1 MNLRNVDLNLLVI
14 LDALLNER
22 NVSRAGQRIGL
33 SQSAMSAALARLRDV
48 FGDPLL
54 VRVGRG
60 LELTRN
66 AEALVVPLRQALM
79 QIEQT
84 LSQNRGFDPMTDQ
97 RTFSIAAS
105 DYAVLVL
112 LAPFIRVLSEEA
124 PNITVHLLP
133 RSPHAAG
140 MLQSDQADIVI
151 EPRSI
156 MGDVDFPYA
165 PLASDRWLCAI
176 DANNHPNIGDRMTMG
191 QFMELPHL
199 VYGIGSD
206 RQLNLADQHLH
217 QIGIERRIE
226 VTVESFL
233 LVPFLIQGT
242 RLVSFVLE
250 RAARVLA
257 TLPAIKML
265 DPPMELPDIQEMMY
279 WHSRHTTDAG
289 HRWLREKL
297 IAVAADLH

>member
-279 WHSRHTTDAG
+279 WHSRHTTEGTPPMRGTAG
-289 HRWLREKL
+289 SVRS
-297 IAVAADLH
+297 